1 MFINKTI
8 LTQFIHYFNLTIV
21 YLNVVLYFVIFF
33 LSKHV
38 FTKKYEMDIELE
50 EELKGHLERVWC
62 VRWHPN
68 GKWLA
73 SCGAD
78 RNIRI
83 WQKEGLFGF
92 FFNNLILL
100 F

>member
-1 MFINKTI
+1 MI
-8 LTQFIHYFNLTIV
+8 
-21 YLNVVLYFVIFF
+21 
-33 LSKHV
+33 
-38 FTKKYEMDIELE
+38 KKYEMDIELE
-50 EELKGHLERVWC
+50 EELKGHLERIWC

-83 WQKEGLFGF
+83 WQKEGLSY
-92 FFNNLILL
+92 ILK
-100 F
+100 